1 MVWSFTPEQL
11 QDPDKVIEYLK
22 GKCCGYSKEAQLTAL
37 CWALAT
43 VYQTLLNSRQ
53 HPQGEERENR
63 LTGTS
68 DTQNPATDTAATPAP
83 TTGMAATSTSTAT
96 PAPTTD
102 TVTTQTPVIGTA
114 GELKNQPVLVS
125 VAPVHKKKY
134 TKKSVRLV
142 KDDELGPS
150 REQEDEVEPEVI
162 IQSLSLRELQDMR
175 KDFSCLPEEHI
186 ITWLL

>member
-1 MVWSFTPEQL
+1 MLWLF
-11 QDPDKVIEYLK
+11 
-22 GKCCGYSKEAQLTAL
+22 KEPQLTAL

-43 VYQTLLNSRQ
+43 IYQTLLDSRQ
-53 HPQGEERENR
+53 RHQGEERENR
-63 LTGTS
+63 PTGTAE
-68 DTQNPATDTAATPAP
+68 TRTPGTDTAAT
-83 TTGMAATSTSTAT
+83 
-96 PAPTTD
+96 
-102 TVTTQTPVIGTA
+102 QTPVTGTVA
-114 GELKNQPVLVS
+114 EPKDQPILVS

-142 KDDELGPS
+142 KDDDELGPS